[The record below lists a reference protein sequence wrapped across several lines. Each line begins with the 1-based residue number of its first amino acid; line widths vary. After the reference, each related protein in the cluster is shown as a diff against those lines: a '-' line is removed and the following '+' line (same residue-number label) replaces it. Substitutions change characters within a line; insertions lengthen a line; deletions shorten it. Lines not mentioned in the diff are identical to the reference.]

1 MEMRHI
7 STQRLATGVTGVG
20 FVCTPF
26 AIVVG
31 VPAAIVWAEILEPA
45 GTMGVTGVAT
55 AVPHWTPSDGD
66 VRAPLPRQFLNL
78 T

>member
-31 VPAAIVWAEILEPA
+31 VPAAIVWA
-45 GTMGVTGVAT
+45 
-55 AVPHWTPSDGD
+55 
-66 VRAPLPRQFLNL
+66 
-78 T
+78 